1 MEDEGKQKELWI
13 LKGKHAYQ
21 ALTQQLQT
29 QSLVALLHQS
39 AARIGRSYH
48 PLTSTA
54 PRIPSAQMPR
64 HPSLCI
70 LHPLSHSFSPTLLAH
85 YSSPY
90 FKIIT
95 QNYINPRNFIEER
108 VIRER
113 KREYLEL
120 GFDHGGD
127 AGEEIVE

>member
-95 QNYINPRNFIEER
+95 QNYTNPINFM
-108 VIRER
+108 RER
-113 KREYLEL
+113 ERERERERLL
-120 GFDHGGD
+120 G
-127 AGEEIVE
+127 AGI